1 MRWIKNS
8 DLLQRSIKAYSG
20 LMPRWQLPSL
30 VWAGFNTPTHIP
42 TKRSFTMSL
51 NDLNAFIVAPEPA
64 LAPED
69 ACFKEV
75 FGGDLF

>member
-1 MRWIKNS
+1 
-8 DLLQRSIKAYSG
+8 
-20 LMPRWQLPSL
+20 
-30 VWAGFNTPTHIP
+30 
-42 TKRSFTMSL
+42 MSL

-64 LAPED
+64 LASED